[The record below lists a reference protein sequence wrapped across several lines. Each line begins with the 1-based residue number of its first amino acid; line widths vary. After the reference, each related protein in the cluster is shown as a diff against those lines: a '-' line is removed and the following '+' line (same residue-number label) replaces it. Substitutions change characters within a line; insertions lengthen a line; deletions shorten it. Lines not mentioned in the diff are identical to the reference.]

1 MAECFSVDGK
11 STYLTGGGLNSVDAD
26 LQFTSSS
33 LVSPANFNSHKP
45 NKKMSSLSEIYLKK
59 ETLETLLKTVTA
71 KGENGV
77 SITISTSDDSNQYG
91 QNVTSFVSQTK
102 EQREA
107 KANKYYVGN
116 GKVFWTDGKITVA
129 KKKEEATAPAP
140 APVQE
145 SFNDLPF

>member
-1 MAECFSVDGK
+1 
-11 STYLTGGGLNSVDAD
+11 
-26 LQFTSSS
+26 
-33 LVSPANFNSHKP
+33 
-45 NKKMSSLSEIYLKK
+45 MSSLSEIYLKK
-59 ETLETLLKTVTA
+59 EVLETLLKTVTA

-77 SITISTSDDSNQYG
+77 SITISTSDETNNYG

-129 KKKEEATAPAP
+129 KKKEDVTAPVQAP
-140 APVQE
+140 SQE

>member
-1 MAECFSVDGK
+1 
-11 STYLTGGGLNSVDAD
+11 
-26 LQFTSSS
+26 
-33 LVSPANFNSHKP
+33 
-45 NKKMSSLSEIYLKK
+45 MSSLSEIYLKK
-59 ETLETLLKTVTA
+59 EVLETLLKTVTA

-77 SITISTSDDSNQYG
+77 SITISTSDETNQYG
-91 QNVTSFVSQTK
+91 QNVTSFVSQSK

-129 KKKEEATAPAP
+129 KKKEDATAPAP
-140 APVQE
+140 APAQE

>member
-1 MAECFSVDGK
+1 
-11 STYLTGGGLNSVDAD
+11 
-26 LQFTSSS
+26 
-33 LVSPANFNSHKP
+33 
-45 NKKMSSLSEIYLKK
+45 MSSLSEIYLKK

-77 SITISTSDDSNQYG
+77 SITISTSDETNQYG
-91 QNVTSFVSQTK
+91 QNVTSFVSQSK

-129 KKKEEATAPAP
+129 KKKEEASATAPAP
-140 APVQE
+140 AQE

>member
-1 MAECFSVDGK
+1 
-11 STYLTGGGLNSVDAD
+11 
-26 LQFTSSS
+26 
-33 LVSPANFNSHKP
+33 
-45 NKKMSSLSEIYLKK
+45 MSSLSEIYLKK
-59 ETLETLLKTVTA
+59 EVLETLLKTVTA

-77 SITISTSDDSNQYG
+77 SITISTSDETNQYG
-91 QNVTSFVSQTK
+91 QNVTSFVSQSK

-116 GKVFWTDGKITVA
+116 GKVFWTDGKITIA

-140 APVQE
+140 APAQE

>member
-1 MAECFSVDGK
+1 
-11 STYLTGGGLNSVDAD
+11 
-26 LQFTSSS
+26 
-33 LVSPANFNSHKP
+33 
-45 NKKMSSLSEIYLKK
+45 MSSLSEIYLKK

-77 SITISTSDDSNQYG
+77 SITISTSDETNKYG
-91 QNVTSFVSQTK
+91 QNVTGFVSQTK

-107 KANKYYVGN
+107 EVSKYYVGN

-129 KKKEEATAPAP
+129 KKKEDATASVP

>member
-1 MAECFSVDGK
+1 
-11 STYLTGGGLNSVDAD
+11 
-26 LQFTSSS
+26 
-33 LVSPANFNSHKP
+33 
-45 NKKMSSLSEIYLKK
+45 MSSLSEIYLKK
-59 ETLETLLKTVTA
+59 EVLETLLKTITA

-77 SITISTSDDSNQYG
+77 SITISTSDETNNYG

-107 KANKYYVGN
+107 KAGKYYVGN

-129 KKKEEATAPAP
+129 KKKEEASAPAP
-140 APVQE
+140 APAQE

>member
-1 MAECFSVDGK
+1 
-11 STYLTGGGLNSVDAD
+11 
-26 LQFTSSS
+26 
-33 LVSPANFNSHKP
+33 
-45 NKKMSSLSEIYLKK
+45 MSSLSEIYLKK

-77 SITISTSDDSNQYG
+77 SITISTSDETNNYG

-129 KKKEEATAPAP
+129 KKKEEAPAP

>member
-1 MAECFSVDGK
+1 
-11 STYLTGGGLNSVDAD
+11 
-26 LQFTSSS
+26 
-33 LVSPANFNSHKP
+33 
-45 NKKMSSLSEIYLKK
+45 MSSLSEIYLKK

-77 SITISTSDDSNQYG
+77 SITISTSDETNQYG
-91 QNVTSFVSQTK
+91 QNVTSFVSQSK

-140 APVQE
+140 APAQE

>member
-1 MAECFSVDGK
+1 
-11 STYLTGGGLNSVDAD
+11 
-26 LQFTSSS
+26 
-33 LVSPANFNSHKP
+33 
-45 NKKMSSLSEIYLKK
+45 MSSLSEIYLKK
-59 ETLETLLKTVTA
+59 EVLETLLKTVTA

-77 SITISTSDDSNQYG
+77 SITISTSDETNNYG

-107 KANKYYVGN
+107 KAGKYYVGN

-129 KKKEEATAPAP
+129 KKKEDVTAPVQAP
-140 APVQE
+140 SQE

>member
-1 MAECFSVDGK
+1 
-11 STYLTGGGLNSVDAD
+11 
-26 LQFTSSS
+26 
-33 LVSPANFNSHKP
+33 
-45 NKKMSSLSEIYLKK
+45 MSSLSEIYLKK
-59 ETLETLLKTVTA
+59 EVLETLLKTISA

-77 SITISTSDDSNQYG
+77 SITISTSDETNNYG

-107 KANKYYVGN
+107 KAGKYYVGN

>member
-1 MAECFSVDGK
+1 
-11 STYLTGGGLNSVDAD
+11 
-26 LQFTSSS
+26 
-33 LVSPANFNSHKP
+33 
-45 NKKMSSLSEIYLKK
+45 MSSLSEIYLKK

-129 KKKEEATAPAP
+129 KKKEDATASAP

-145 SFNDLPF
+145 SFNDLSF

>member
-1 MAECFSVDGK
+1 
-11 STYLTGGGLNSVDAD
+11 
-26 LQFTSSS
+26 
-33 LVSPANFNSHKP
+33 
-45 NKKMSSLSEIYLKK
+45 MSSLSEIYLKK

-77 SITISTSDDSNQYG
+77 SITISTSDETNNYG

-102 EQREA
+102 EQRES
-107 KANKYYVGN
+107 KAGKYYVGN

-129 KKKEEATAPAP
+129 KKKEDVS
-140 APVQE
+140 APVQAPSQE

>member
-1 MAECFSVDGK
+1 
-11 STYLTGGGLNSVDAD
+11 
-26 LQFTSSS
+26 
-33 LVSPANFNSHKP
+33 
-45 NKKMSSLSEIYLKK
+45 MSSLSEIYLKK
-59 ETLETLLKTVTA
+59 ETLETLLKTITA

-77 SITISTSDDSNQYG
+77 SITISTSDETNNYG

-107 KANKYYVGN
+107 KAGKYYVGN

-129 KKKEEATAPAP
+129 KKKEDVTAPAP
-140 APVQE
+140 APSQE

>member
-1 MAECFSVDGK
+1 
-11 STYLTGGGLNSVDAD
+11 
-26 LQFTSSS
+26 
-33 LVSPANFNSHKP
+33 
-45 NKKMSSLSEIYLKK
+45 MSSLSEIYLKK

-129 KKKEEATAPAP
+129 KKKEEASAPAP
-140 APVQE
+140 AHE

>member
-1 MAECFSVDGK
+1 
-11 STYLTGGGLNSVDAD
+11 
-26 LQFTSSS
+26 
-33 LVSPANFNSHKP
+33 
-45 NKKMSSLSEIYLKK
+45 MSSLSEIYLKK
-59 ETLETLLKTVTA
+59 EVLETLLKTVTA

-140 APVQE
+140 APAQE

>member
-1 MAECFSVDGK
+1 
-11 STYLTGGGLNSVDAD
+11 
-26 LQFTSSS
+26 
-33 LVSPANFNSHKP
+33 
-45 NKKMSSLSEIYLKK
+45 MSSLSEIYLKK
-59 ETLETLLKTVTA
+59 EVLETLLKTVTA

-77 SITISTSDDSNQYG
+77 SITISTSDETNNYG
-91 QNVTSFVSQTK
+91 QNVSGFVSQTK

>member
-1 MAECFSVDGK
+1 
-11 STYLTGGGLNSVDAD
+11 
-26 LQFTSSS
+26 
-33 LVSPANFNSHKP
+33 
-45 NKKMSSLSEIYLKK
+45 MSSLSEIYLKK

-77 SITISTSDDSNQYG
+77 SITISTSDETNQYG

-107 KANKYYVGN
+107 KTNKYYVGN

-129 KKKEEATAPAP
+129 KKKEDATAPAP

-145 SFNDLPF
+145 SSNDLPF

>member
-1 MAECFSVDGK
+1 
-11 STYLTGGGLNSVDAD
+11 
-26 LQFTSSS
+26 
-33 LVSPANFNSHKP
+33 
-45 NKKMSSLSEIYLKK
+45 MSSLSEIYLKK
-59 ETLETLLKTVTA
+59 EVLETLLKTVTA

-77 SITISTSDDSNQYG
+77 SITISTSDETNQYG

-129 KKKEEATAPAP
+129 KKKEDATAPAP

>member
-1 MAECFSVDGK
+1 
-11 STYLTGGGLNSVDAD
+11 
-26 LQFTSSS
+26 
-33 LVSPANFNSHKP
+33 
-45 NKKMSSLSEIYLKK
+45 MSSLSEIYLKK
-59 ETLETLLKTVTA
+59 EVLETLLKTVTA

-77 SITISTSDDSNQYG
+77 SVTISTSDETNQYG

-107 KANKYYVGN
+107 KAGKYYVGN

-129 KKKEEATAPAP
+129 KKKEDATAPAP

>member
-1 MAECFSVDGK
+1 
-11 STYLTGGGLNSVDAD
+11 
-26 LQFTSSS
+26 
-33 LVSPANFNSHKP
+33 
-45 NKKMSSLSEIYLKK
+45 MSSLSEIYLKK
-59 ETLETLLKTVTA
+59 ETLETLLKTVMA

-77 SITISTSDDSNQYG
+77 SITISTSDETNQYG
-91 QNVTSFVSQTK
+91 QNVTSFVSQSK

-129 KKKEEATAPAP
+129 KKKEDATAPAP
-140 APVQE
+140 APAQE

>member
-1 MAECFSVDGK
+1 
-11 STYLTGGGLNSVDAD
+11 
-26 LQFTSSS
+26 
-33 LVSPANFNSHKP
+33 
-45 NKKMSSLSEIYLKK
+45 MSSLSEIYLKK

-77 SITISTSDDSNQYG
+77 SITISTSDETNNYG

-116 GKVFWTDGKITVA
+116 GKVFWTDDKITIT
-129 KKKEEATAPAP
+129 KKKEDTSAPAP
-140 APVQE
+140 AQE

>member
-1 MAECFSVDGK
+1 MASCLGKMDKLNNIQVRVLFSP
-11 STYLTGGGLNSVDAD
+11 
-26 LQFTSSS
+26 Q
-33 LVSPANFNSHKP
+33 NFNSHKP
-45 NKKMSSLSEIYLKK
+45 NRKMSSLSEIYLKK

-77 SITISTSDDSNQYG
+77 SITISTSDETNNYG

-129 KKKEEATAPAP
+129 KKKDDVTAPVQAP
-140 APVQE
+140 AQE

>member
-1 MAECFSVDGK
+1 
-11 STYLTGGGLNSVDAD
+11 
-26 LQFTSSS
+26 
-33 LVSPANFNSHKP
+33 
-45 NKKMSSLSEIYLKK
+45 MSSLSEIYLKK
-59 ETLETLLKTVTA
+59 EVLETLLKTITA

-77 SITISTSDDSNQYG
+77 SITISTSDETNNYG

-129 KKKEEATAPAP
+129 KKKEDVTASVQAP
-140 APVQE
+140 SQE

>member
-1 MAECFSVDGK
+1 MKFSQNSSYRFESCPD
-11 STYLTGGGLNSVDAD
+11 YL
-26 LQFTSSS
+26 
-33 LVSPANFNSHKP
+33 NFNSHKP
-45 NKKMSSLSEIYLKK
+45 NKNMSSLSEIYLKK
-59 ETLETLLKTVTA
+59 EVLETLLKTVTA

-77 SITISTSDDSNQYG
+77 SITISTSDETNQYG
-91 QNVTSFVSQTK
+91 QNVTSFVSQSK

-140 APVQE
+140 APAQE

>member
-1 MAECFSVDGK
+1 
-11 STYLTGGGLNSVDAD
+11 
-26 LQFTSSS
+26 
-33 LVSPANFNSHKP
+33 
-45 NKKMSSLSEIYLKK
+45 MSSLSEIYLKK
-59 ETLETLLKTVTA
+59 EVLETLLKTVTA

-77 SITISTSDDSNQYG
+77 SITISTSDETNQYG
-91 QNVTSFVSQTK
+91 QNVTSFVSQSK

-129 KKKEEATAPAP
+129 KKKEEASAPAP
-140 APVQE
+140 APAQE

>member
-1 MAECFSVDGK
+1 
-11 STYLTGGGLNSVDAD
+11 
-26 LQFTSSS
+26 
-33 LVSPANFNSHKP
+33 
-45 NKKMSSLSEIYLKK
+45 MSSLSEIYLKK
-59 ETLETLLKTVTA
+59 EVLETLLKTITA

-77 SITISTSDDSNQYG
+77 SITISASDETNNYG

-107 KANKYYVGN
+107 KAGKYYVGN

-129 KKKEEATAPAP
+129 KKKEDATAPVQP
-140 APVQE
+140 PVQE